1 MMFVMLLSTQKV
13 CFGSDQDLV
22 DGQRSDI
29 ATGGLIIANI
39 EFLIF
44 SLLLRIFL
52 LCSALL
58 GAGRVCPPLMMTHS
72 SALKVLIFSIRS
84 SGVSVAFVRGRG
96 YRLGRLY
103 ASGYHQWSV

>member
-1 MMFVMLLSTQKV
+1 MRYFLVLFALIMMFVMLLSTQKV
-13 CFGSDQDLV
+13 CFGSDQNLV

-52 LCSALL
+52 LCSA
-58 GAGRVCPPLMMTHS
+58 PLR
-72 SALKVLIFSIRS
+72 SALLC
-84 SGVSVAFVRGRG
+84 SVRVE
-96 YRLGRLY
+96 YVHL
-103 ASGYHQWSV
+103 